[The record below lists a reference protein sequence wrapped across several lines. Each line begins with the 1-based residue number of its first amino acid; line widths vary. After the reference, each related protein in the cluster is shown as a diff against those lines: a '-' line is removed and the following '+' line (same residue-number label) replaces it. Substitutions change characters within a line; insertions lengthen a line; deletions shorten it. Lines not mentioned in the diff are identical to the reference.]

1 MWIKRIPCHIQEVLK
16 DNRGNDYKEGIAK
29 HRRTQREL
37 EVTAKRKQPSIDAIY
52 TQLRQKLL

>member
-1 MWIKRIPCHIQEVLK
+1 VLK